1 MESYYYS
8 EINKNELL
16 DDDRHNDETFEV
28 GEVGDD
34 WVPSITLNHFDIKQE
49 YQEREGANQMKRLEE
64 LMKSKTPLTVEEI
77 EAAMMNQDFFRE
89 QGSTKTQEELHQQNY
104 ADFEAEQNVRRNRV
118 NSGYSHN
125 KGQHGSSFQQKQRNT
140 SSQHSSS
147 KRNDDRSYSGSRG
160 HRGSHQDI
168 LSHEQDTSKEPEAV
182 PEIPFSSYI
191 SPLTKTHISEII
203 SCNLSSPSNWDY
215 SGLSN
220 DPSRNNNLMASRD
233 FDMILRIQLQQM
245 AERPEIQSYSSKW
258 NRRLLAR
265 KHNLPLGNS
274 DSSEDKDQS
283 KLNTKAGQEA
293 EDRSKNKLKEGQIAD
308 QDSNRIRKFGK
319 STYSTVRGARELIK
333 VHNLSKDDNSETRD
347 EINIGE
353 NRDQIKSSI
362 NRDYS
367 FSTGNAHYQMLSKQV
382 FEVLHSN
389 IFNSPEFGSQDEK
402 KVQAPG
408 PLVYSIIEAGNDLLQ
423 YVSYFDDEIENC
435 PTGHLQAR
443 LRLDQ
448 ELRDTIDLI
457 FQLLF
462 GFSKHSFGASGVEDA
477 NYKNGEHFKVSEISF
492 AERNIAC
499 LNARRWLLNKIL
511 NIRKGRYFVLS
522 LFHMPHIS
530 ESYMTVLLES
540 IIACNDPIIEIF
552 RSSSIILPPLMALVP
567 RAFRYRQGQDILAPH
582 DGFGYSGDIDKLVDD
597 WRNIYG
603 GNDPYDEKYVTRED
617 LMAKAKLGVKILETT
632 ALLANRMMQSNNYRD
647 TSSLVP
653 SLSALLKYYNQE
665 YIQSLLGISTGVVF
679 LALLYNSISVV
690 PRQIDALK
698 QITRLLVLAFTNY
711 LLERDSENS
720 PIMPIK
726 LSPIALKDSEPVV
739 LCVLQRSTND
749 LNLKNILMSSISDVV
764 GVENNDHFISELQ
777 ELIVKGTSK
786 N

>member
-1 MESYYYS
+1 MEGYYYS
-8 EINKNELL
+8 EINESELL
-16 DDDRHNDETFEV
+16 DDDRHNDETFQV

-34 WVPSITLNHFDIKQE
+34 WVPSITLNHFEMKKE
-49 YQEREGANQMKRLEE
+49 YQEGKGNSQRKRLEE

-77 EAAMMNQDFFRE
+77 EAAMMSQDFFRE
-89 QGSTKTQEELHQQNY
+89 QGPTTIHEEHNQQNY
-104 ADFEAEQNVRRNRV
+104 ADHETEHNNVRRNRV
-118 NSGYSHN
+118 HSGYSHN
-125 KGQHGSSFQQKQRNT
+125 KGQHGSTFQQKQRNAIN
-140 SSQHSSS
+140 QHSST
-147 KRNDDRSYSGSRG
+147 KRSDDRGYSGSRG
-160 HRGSHQDI
+160 HRGGHYDIANHDQDI
-168 LSHEQDTSKEPEAV
+168 TKEPEQV
-182 PEIPFSSYI
+182 PEIPLSSYI
-191 SPLTKTHISEII
+191 SPLTKAHISEII
-203 SCNLSSPSNWDY
+203 SCNLLSPPNWNY
-215 SGLSN
+215 SGISN
-220 DPSRNNNLMASRD
+220 DPSRNNNLMVSRD

-265 KHNLPLGNS
+265 KHNLPLGNG
-274 DSSEDKDQS
+274 DSSEDQS
-283 KLNTKAGQEA
+283 KSQTKAGQEA
-293 EDRSKNKLKEGQIAD
+293 DEKSKNKLKEGQIAD
-308 QDSNRIRKFGK
+308 QDPNRIRKFGK

-333 VHNLSKDDNSETRD
+333 VHNLSKDENPEMRN
-347 EINIGE
+347 EINVGE
-353 NRDQIKSSI
+353 NGEQTKSSV
-362 NRDYS
+362 NGDCS
-367 FSTGNAHYQMLSKQV
+367 FSTRNSHYQTLSRQV

-389 IFNSPEFGSQDEK
+389 IFNSPEFGGQDEN
-402 KVQAPG
+402 KVRAPG

-462 GFSKHSFGASGVEDA
+462 GFSKYTSGVSSMED
-477 NYKNGEHFKVSEISF
+477 NNHRDGDHLKVSEISF

-511 NIRKGRYFVLS
+511 NIRKGRHFVLS

-530 ESYMTVLLES
+530 ESYMAVLLES
-540 IIACNDPIIEIF
+540 IIACAGPVIEIF

-567 RAFRYRQGQDILAPH
+567 RAFRYRQGQDMLAPH
-582 DGFGYSGDIDKLVDD
+582 DGFGYSGDIAKLIDD

-603 GNDPYDEKYVTRED
+603 GGDPYDEKYVTRED
-617 LMAKAKLGVKILETT
+617 LMVKAKLGTKILETT

-653 SLSALLKYYNQE
+653 SLSSLLKYYTQDS
-665 YIQSLLGISTGVVF
+665 IQSLLGISTGVVF

-690 PRQIDALK
+690 PRQVDSLK

-720 PIMPIK
+720 PIVPIK
-726 LSPIALKDSEPVV
+726 LSPIALKNSEPVV

-749 LNLKNILMSSISDVV
+749 LNLKNILMNSISDVV
-764 GVENNDHFISELQ
+764 GVENNENFISELQ
-777 ELIVKGTSK
+777 DLIVRGTSK